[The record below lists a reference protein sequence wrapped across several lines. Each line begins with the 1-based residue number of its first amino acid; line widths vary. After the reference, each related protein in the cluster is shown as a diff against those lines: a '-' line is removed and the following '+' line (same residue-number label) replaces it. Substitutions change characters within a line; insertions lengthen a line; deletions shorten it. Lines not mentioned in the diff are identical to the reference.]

1 MSKKIGGVVV
11 LAAMCALSLFLVNCG
26 SSSSRPSGLLY
37 VLTQGSN
44 GTGNAVSSFAIDLN
58 SGNLSLI
65 NSNASTCATAGA
77 CGLPLDIVLDP
88 TGAAAFVL
96 NQGIPCVQ
104 GGNCVSPCGPS
115 PLKPCVSTP
124 PTIYPYMVK
133 SDGTLSAPGTPT
145 ALSHPFS
152 ASDTQDDADLSLA
165 VVRDATGQFLFV
177 INKGTNPPPA
187 SCLMDPLPTSNFD
200 ACPSISVFKISGTSL
215 TLAGG
220 SALHPGNPL
229 HLSRIP
235 TALSVVT
242 VSSPAEELL
251 FVASSKD
258 LSANQNDNTLSVYG
272 VGSDG
277 TLTEKIGSPYST
289 STINPL
295 SVLAVNTNVAP
306 QNNGGVFVYVG
317 AAGNASGALDAFQ
330 VCTGINAA
338 CTSQSDV
345 DNAKLLPVGT
355 SPTSTGQNPVGMVV
369 DPTNN
374 FLYVVCEVQN
384 AVYGYRIFST
394 TGVLTAQN
402 PTNLST
408 GLQPVALAIHS
419 SGRFLY
425 TSNSGSSNISAF
437 TLSTTSGSMNSLSTV
452 NSPPGPSGMTAR

>member
-1 MSKKIGGVVV
+1 MSKKIGGVVA

-96 NQGIPCVQ
+96 SQGA
-104 GGNCVSPCGPS
+104 VSS
-115 PLKPCVSTP
+115 YTVN
-124 PTIYPYMVK
+124 
-133 SDGTLSAPGTPT
+133 SDGSFGTPTTAWTVTAGDTALAMARDAGGDFLYVITAGNPGVGPELYVFSTKPGSTTLTLVNNGAADLGFVLPRVPT
-145 ALSHPFS
+145 ALS
-152 ASDTQDDADLSLA
+152 A
-165 VVRDATGQFLFV
+165 
-177 INKGTNPPPA
+177 I
-187 SCLMDPLPTSNFD
+187 
-200 ACPSISVFKISGTSL
+200 
-215 TLAGG
+215 
-220 SALHPGNPL
+220 
-229 HLSRIP
+229 
-235 TALSVVT
+235 T

-258 LSANQNDNTLSVYG
+258 LSANHNDNTLSVYG

-277 TLTEKIGSPYST
+277 ILTEKIGSPYST
-289 STINPL
+289 PTINPS

-306 QNNGGVFVYVG
+306 QNNNGGVFVYVG

-330 VCTGINAA
+330 VCTVVGIAG
-338 CTSQSDV
+338 CTSSDV
-345 DNAKLLPVGT
+345 TNALLLPVGT
-355 SPTSTGQNPVGMVV
+355 APTSTGQNPVGMVV

-374 FLYVVCEVQN
+374 FLYVVCKDLSQVF
-384 AVYGYRIFST
+384 GYRIFET

-402 PTNLST
+402 PANQST
-408 GLQPVALAIHS
+408 GSQPVALAIHS
-419 SGRFLY
+419 SGKFLY

-437 TLSTTSGSMNSLSTV
+437 TLSTTSGSMSSASTV
-452 NSPPGPSGMTAR
+452 TSPPGPSGMAAR

>member
-1 MSKKIGGVVV
+1 MSKKIGGVVA
-11 LAAMCALSLFLVNCG
+11 LAAMCALSLFLLNCG

-65 NSNASTCATAGA
+65 NSNASTCAKAGT

-115 PLKPCVSTP
+115 PKPCASIP
-124 PTIYPYMVK
+124 PTIYPYKVN
-133 SDGTLSAPGTPT
+133 SDGSLSAPGTP
-145 ALSHPFS
+145 AVLSRPFS
-152 ASDTQDDADLSLA
+152 ASDTQDDADLALA
-165 VVRDATGQFLFV
+165 MARDASGKFLFV

-187 SCLMDPLPTSNFD
+187 SCLNDPLPTSNFD
-200 ACPSISVFKISGTSL
+200 ACPSISVFTISGTSL

-235 TALSVVT
+235 NALSAVT
-242 VSSPAEELL
+242 VSSPSEELL
-251 FVASSKD
+251 FVTSNKD
-258 LSANQNDNTLSVYG
+258 LSSNHNDNTLSVYG

-277 TLTEKIGSPYST
+277 TLTEKIGSPYAT
-289 STINPL
+289 PTINPS
-295 SVLAVNTNVAP
+295 SVQAVNTNVAP
-306 QNNGGVFVYVG
+306 QNNNGGVFVYVG
-317 AAGNASGALDAFQ
+317 AAGNAPGALDAFQ
-330 VCTGINAA
+330 VCTVVSGVCN
-338 CTSQSDV
+338 QPDL

-355 SPTSTGQNPVGMVV
+355 SPTSTGQNPVGIVV
-369 DPTNN
+369 DPTNS
-374 FLYVVCEVQN
+374 FLYVVCEGSSQIF
-384 AVYGYRIFST
+384 GYRIFST

-402 PTNLST
+402 PASLQT
-408 GLQPVALAIHS
+408 GSQPVALAIHS
-419 SGRFLY
+419 SGKFLY

-452 NSPPGPSGMTAR
+452 TSPPGPSGMAAR

>member
-1 MSKKIGGVVV
+1 MSKKIGGVVA
-11 LAAMCALSLFLVNCG
+11 LAAICALSLFLVNCG

-77 CGLPLDIVLDP
+77 CGLPLNIVLDP

-96 NQGIPCVQ
+96 SQGAISSFAVNSDGSFGAPTNPSPWTVSAGDTAMAMSRDA
-104 GGNCVSPCGPS
+104 GGNFLYVITTGNQASIPPLSPELYVFS
-115 PLKPCVSTP
+115 TKPGST
-124 PTIYPYMVK
+124 
-133 SDGTLSAPGTPT
+133 TLTLVDNGAADRGFVLPRVPT
-145 ALSHPFS
+145 ALS
-152 ASDTQDDADLSLA
+152 AIA
-165 VVRDATGQFLFV
+165 
-177 INKGTNPPPA
+177 
-187 SCLMDPLPTSNFD
+187 
-200 ACPSISVFKISGTSL
+200 
-215 TLAGG
+215 
-220 SALHPGNPL
+220 
-229 HLSRIP
+229 
-235 TALSVVT
+235 

-258 LSANQNDNTLSVYG
+258 LSANHNDNTLSVYG
-272 VGSDG
+272 IGSDG
-277 TLTEKIGSPYST
+277 TVTEKIGSPYAT
-289 STINPL
+289 STIDPL

-330 VCTGINAA
+330 VCTGINAV

-355 SPTSTGQNPVGMVV
+355 SPTSAGQNPVGIVV
-369 DPTNN
+369 DPTNS
-374 FLYVVCEVQN
+374 FLYVVCEGSSQVF
-384 AVYGYRIFST
+384 GYRIFVT

-408 GLQPVALAIHS
+408 GTQPVALAIHS
-419 SGRFLY
+419 SGKFLY

-437 TLSTTSGSMNSLSTV
+437 TVSTTSGSMSSVATV
-452 NSPPGPSGMTAR
+452 TSPPGPSGMAAR

>member
-1 MSKKIGGVVV
+1 MSKKIGGVVA
-11 LAAMCALSLFLVNCG
+11 LAAICALSLFLVNCG

-96 NQGIPCVQ
+96 NQGVPCQ
-104 GGNCVSPCGPS
+104 QDPMTLKCVVNNNTPTAS
-115 PLKPCVSTP
+115 VP
-124 PTIYPYMVK
+124 PTIYPYMVN
-133 SDGTLSAPGTPT
+133 SDGSLSVPGTPT

-152 ASDTQDDADLSLA
+152 ASDTEDDADIA
-165 VVRDATGQFLFV
+165 VTMVRDAAGQFLFV
-177 INKGTNPPPA
+177 INRGSNPTPA
-187 SCLMDPLPTSNFD
+187 NCPHEPDPTKEFD
-200 ACPSISVFKISGTSL
+200 ACPSISVFSMKTGL
-215 TLAGG
+215 TLVGG
-220 SALHPGNPL
+220 EVVNGKPAPL
-229 HLSRIP
+229 RLSRIP
-235 TALSVVT
+235 TALSAIV

-258 LSANQNDNTLSVYG
+258 LSANHNDNTLSVYG

-277 TLTEKIGSPYST
+277 TLTEKIGSPYAT
-289 STINPL
+289 STIDPL

-306 QNNGGVFVYVG
+306 QNNNGGVFVYVG

-330 VCTGINAA
+330 VCTVVGIAG
-338 CTSQSDV
+338 CTSSDV
-345 DNAKLLPVGT
+345 TNALLLPVGT
-355 SPTSTGQNPVGMVV
+355 SPTSTGQNPVGIVV
-369 DPTNN
+369 DPTNK
-374 FLYVVCEVQN
+374 FLYVVCNGSSQV
-384 AVYGYRIFST
+384 FSYLIDT
-394 TGVLTAQN
+394 VGTLTRPA
-402 PTNLST
+402 NLST
-408 GLQPVALAIHS
+408 GSQPVAMAIHS

-425 TSNSGSSNISAF
+425 TSNSGPSNISAF

-452 NSPPGPSGMTAR
+452 NSPPGPSGMAAR

>member
-1 MSKKIGGVVV
+1 MSKKIGGVIA
-11 LAAMCALSLFLVNCG
+11 LAAMCALSLFLLNCG

-65 NSNASTCATAGA
+65 NSNATTCATAGA
-77 CGLPLDIVLDP
+77 CGLPLDIVLGP

-115 PLKPCVSTP
+115 PLTPCVSTP
-124 PTIYPYMVK
+124 PTIYPYMVN
-133 SDGTLSAPGTPT
+133 SDGSLSTPGTPT

-152 ASDTQDDADLSLA
+152 ASDAQDDADLSLA
-165 VVRDATGQFLFV
+165 MVRDATGHFLLV
-177 INKGTNPPPA
+177 INEGTNPPPA
-187 SCLMDPLPTSNFD
+187 SCLNDPLPTSNFD
-200 ACPSISVFKISGTSL
+200 ACPSISVFTVSGTSL

-242 VSSPAEELL
+242 VSSPSEELL
-251 FVASSKD
+251 FVASNKD
-258 LSANQNDNTLSVYG
+258 LSADHNDNTVSVYG

-277 TLTEKIGSPYST
+277 TLTEKIGSPYAT
-289 STINPL
+289 STIDPL

-306 QNNGGVFVYVG
+306 QNNGGGVFVYVG
-317 AAGNASGALDAFQ
+317 AAGDASGGLVSVQLF
-330 VCTGINAA
+330 TGINAV

-355 SPTSTGQNPVGMVV
+355 SPTSTGQEPVVMVL
-369 DPTNN
+369 DPTNS

-384 AVYGYRIFST
+384 AVYGYRIFGA

-402 PTNLST
+402 PPS
-408 GLQPVALAIHS
+408 QSRSEEVVALAIHS
-419 SGRFLY
+419 SGKFLY

-437 TLSTTSGSMNSLSTV
+437 TVSTPSGSMNAVGTV
-452 NSPPGPSGMTAR
+452 TSAS

>member
-1 MSKKIGGVVV
+1 MSKKIGGVVA

-115 PLKPCVSTP
+115 PLTPCVSTP
-124 PTIYPYMVK
+124 PTIYPYTVK
-133 SDGTLSAPGTPT
+133 SDGTLSAPSTPT
-145 ALSHPFS
+145 ALSHPFN

-165 VVRDATGQFLFV
+165 MARDATGQFLFV
-177 INKGTNPPPA
+177 INEGTNPPPA
-187 SCLMDPLPTSNFD
+187 NCLNDPLPTSNFD

-220 SALHPGNPL
+220 SAVHPGSPL
-229 HLSRIP
+229 HLNRIP
-235 TALSVVT
+235 NALSVVT
-242 VSSPAEELL
+242 LSSPAEELL
-251 FVASSKD
+251 FVTSNKD
-258 LSANQNDNTLSVYG
+258 LSNNHNDNTLSVYG

-277 TLTEKIGSPYST
+277 TVTEKIGSPYAT
-289 STINPL
+289 PTINPL
-295 SVLAVNTNVAP
+295 AVLAVNTNVAP

-355 SPTSTGQNPVGMVV
+355 SPTSTGQKPVGMVV
-369 DPTNN
+369 DPTNS
-374 FLYVVCEVQN
+374 FLYVVCGGSSQVF
-384 AVYGYRIFST
+384 GYRIFST

-408 GLQPVALAIHS
+408 GSQPVALAIHS
-419 SGRFLY
+419 SGKFLY

-452 NSPPGPSGMTAR
+452 NSPPGPSGMAAR

>member
-1 MSKKIGGVVV
+1 MSKKIGGVVA
-11 LAAMCALSLFLVNCG
+11 LGAMCALSLFLVNCG

-104 GGNCVSPCGPS
+104 GGNCVSPCGP
-115 PLKPCVSTP
+115 PLTPCVSTP
-124 PTIYPYMVK
+124 PTIYPYKVN
-133 SDGTLSAPGTPT
+133 SDGSLSTPGTPT

-165 VVRDATGQFLFV
+165 MVRDATGQFLFV
-177 INKGTNPPPA
+177 INEGTNPPPA
-187 SCLMDPLPTSNFD
+187 SCLNDPLPTSNFD
-200 ACPSISVFKISGTSL
+200 ACPSISVFTISGTSL

-235 TALSVVT
+235 SALSVVT

-258 LSANQNDNTLSVYG
+258 LSANHNDNTLSVYG

-277 TLTEKIGSPYST
+277 TLTEKIGSPYAT
-289 STINPL
+289 STINPS

-317 AAGNASGALDAFQ
+317 AAGNASGALDAFH
-330 VCTGINAA
+330 VCTVINAV

-345 DNAKLLPVGT
+345 DDAKLLPVGT

-374 FLYVVCEVQN
+374 FLYVVCNGSSQVF
-384 AVYGYRIFST
+384 GYRIFGT

-402 PTNLST
+402 PANLST
-408 GLQPVALAIHS
+408 GSQPVALAIHS
-419 SGRFLY
+419 SGKFLY

-437 TLSTTSGSMNSLSTV
+437 TLSTTSGSMSSVATV
-452 NSPPGPSGMTAR
+452 TSPPGPSGMAAR